1 MLNLRGSM
9 LRVIPLGLRGKILN
23 CGCAL
28 SCRVEAHLGRGLDFG
43 EMQIVRRMPGGTT
56 VPEAVRLLKM
66 HLRAVPPVEC
76 GPEMPIAP
84 ARGAMRVVAS
94 RRMVGAMSV
103 RDGFSR
109 MEEADVFDR
118 MERAARD
125 AWSKALSLLPEAEQ
139 ARLRYVPPFSSGQVA
154 MARRYRALVESHSAG
169 GMKCSTLDGSGG
181 GDGAGFMD
189 AYLAEGDELLRLW
202 RAIGPGV
209 AMPLRRVRPS
219 ARGSRISIKDRAL
232 VDAVCL
238 AGRSISE
245 VLRAHGWADKGE
257 YRAAARVALA
267 AALDRMQGHR
277 DARAQ
282 NPA

>member
-1 MLNLRGSM
+1 MMAARQQPM
-9 LRVIPLGLRGKILN
+9 IAMPFGLRNRITI

-28 SCRVEAHLGRGLDFG
+28 ACRVEADLGRALT
-43 EMQIVRRMPGGTT
+43 EEEARIVRRMPGGTT
-56 VPEAVRLLKM
+56 AAEAAQLLHL

-76 GPEMPIAP
+76 GPEMVAAP
-84 ARGAMRVVAS
+84 ARGPMRVVAS

-169 GMKCSTLDGSGG
+169 GVKCSTLDGSGG
-181 GDGAGFMD
+181 GDGGGFMD
-189 AYLAEGDELLRLW
+189 AYLAEGDELRRLW

-209 AMPLRRVRPS
+209 AMALRRLRPS